1 MSQDAPKGE
10 VAVEEQVA
18 IRDLLERYCRYI
30 DDCSSS
36 KIADLFT
43 EDAVLEA
50 MGRRLVGRNE
60 IVAFLPAEPG
70 VVRERPVTQHLLSNV
85 VIERSG
91 QDLRAESDW
100 AMLRRN
106 QEGGVDVV
114 LAGRFRDRLSR
125 DERGRW
131 RIGERNVVALTRMGR

>member
-1 MSQDAPKGE
+1 MLQDAPKGE

-91 QDLRAESDW
+91 QALPPAAAAVRRLDVQPFHLADLRPGT
-100 AMLRRN
+100 RP
-106 QEGGVDVV
+106 QVV
-114 LAGRFRDRLSR
+114 TRC
-125 DERGRW
+125 ERP
-131 RIGERNVVALTRMGR
+131 